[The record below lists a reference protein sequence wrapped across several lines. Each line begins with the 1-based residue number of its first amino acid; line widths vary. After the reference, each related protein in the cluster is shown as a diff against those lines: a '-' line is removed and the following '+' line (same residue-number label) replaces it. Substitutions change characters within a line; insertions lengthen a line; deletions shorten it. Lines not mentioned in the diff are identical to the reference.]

1 MNEYSFK
8 VLHSVSV
15 HGFQV
20 LIAEINVSLCKDVP
34 TAIVISVPSQL
45 ISELFRLGQDLSA
58 IKKTDRQRLLYYLTY
73 LTFSFTFN
81 HHCYHSLI

>member
-1 MNEYSFK
+1 MIDYPFK

-20 LIAEINVSLCKDVP
+20 LIAEVNVSLCEDVP

-45 ISELFRLGQDLSA
+45 ISQLF
-58 IKKTDRQRLLYYLTY
+58 
-73 LTFSFTFN
+73 
-81 HHCYHSLI
+81 

>member
-20 LIAEINVSLCKDVP
+20 LIAEINVSLCEDVP

-45 ISELFRLGQDLSA
+45 ISELFRLGQNFST
-58 IKKTDRQRLLYYLTY
+58 IKKTDRGYYT
-73 LTFSFTFN
+73 
-81 HHCYHSLI
+81 I